1 MISKTPHLIYF
12 KTDGMRKE
20 LSLNDFSQLMCDF
33 LKKWIY
39 FVSNPS
45 QKDIESNIMLTILIL
60 KILSHIYF
68 FQF

>member
-20 LSLNDFSQLMCDF
+20 LNLNNFSQLMCDF
-33 LKKWIY
+33 FLNGYIL
-39 FVSNPS
+39 FQIPLR
-45 QKDIESNIMLTILIL
+45 DIKSNIMLTILIF